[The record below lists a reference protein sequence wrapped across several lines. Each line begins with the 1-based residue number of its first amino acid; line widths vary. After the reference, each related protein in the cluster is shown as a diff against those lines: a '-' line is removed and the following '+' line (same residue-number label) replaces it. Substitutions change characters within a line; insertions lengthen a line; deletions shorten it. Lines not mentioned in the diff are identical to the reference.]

1 MIQHSIRSLLIL
13 TLAVGALTGCK
24 KNPYGVTPLR
34 GPGGAVPGDSRS
46 DAMNVGAGG
55 GRATADPIPSASDL
69 ANADGTIRLPSNL
82 DDLDKNFNQD
92 PAPLKAQTVYF
103 EFDRSTVRSEDYG
116 KLAAVGDYLKSNPRN
131 SLLIEGHCDERGT
144 EEYNR
149 SLGERRALALR
160 EYLANSGVNPA
171 RVVTKSFGEDRPVEL
186 GHDEAAW
193 SKNRRGDFIVL
204 IPK

>member
-1 MIQHSIRSLLIL
+1 M
-13 TLAVGALTGCK
+13 
-24 KNPYGVTPLR
+24 
-34 GPGGAVPGDSRS
+34 GDSRS
-46 DAMNVGAGG
+46 DAVGLGTGG
-55 GRATADPIPSASDL
+55 NQVSSDPFAS
-69 ANADGTIRLPSNL
+69 GSNL
-82 DDLDKNFNQD
+82 TPSESGIPLGDILGNLDKFNQD

-103 EFDRSTVRSEDYG
+103 DLDSSSVKRSEYG
-116 KLAAVGDYLKSNPRN
+116 KLAAVGDYLRSNARN
-131 SLLIEGHCDERGT
+131 ALLVEGHCDERGT

-171 RVVTKSFGEDRPVEL
+171 RVVTKSFGEDRPVEF